1 VVKDIYINLIYLN
14 YIVIIAMAQNQQFLQ
29 DFQNSMNTLNGM
41 NQKIQDSLRQKQE
54 FSDRL
59 VARLR
64 DINVRIKDLAGQ
76 IGQLRANLDALQG
89 QVTNNTGS
97 INGKD
102 RQIAE
107 LTRRITDLEAE
118 RKQFATQL
126 YDIQK
131 KNGEEQGVLQQQINN
146 AEAQIR
152 KLTGEN
158 AALQNQAN
166 ALTKELASR
175 GDLQGQHA
183 EELRKQTEEFQQQF
197 EKQEAANKLQIDALM
212 KMIGDGDTRINALQK
227 ELQARTDEV
236 EGHVK
241 NINETQAKTQAEIAQ
256 LNQQIV
262 DLRTENDDLI
272 QRIIAATQAI
282 RQATENLELLTKS
295 VPDGATEDV
304 VNKLFDEIQKSI
316 QNISGMLQGNASA
329 AAASAPALNLDEVIE
344 IPQVGMP
351 PIRSEVRNIL
361 QELDRKSSQSGN
373 VQKYIN
379 ALQQLREPGVTA
391 ADIARILR
399 SNNIDYKNNRIMGGK
414 NSKKYRKKQK
424 GGFRYNNHSKR
435 RSISSKTSRTSRTSR

>member
-1 VVKDIYINLIYLN
+1 VVKDIYINLIYVN

-64 DINVRIKDLAGQ
+64 DINVRIKALAGQ

-102 RQIAE
+102 KQIVE
-107 LTRRITDLEAE
+107 LTQRITDLEAE

-152 KLTGEN
+152 KLTGDN

-197 EKQEAANKLQIDALM
+197 AKQEAANKLQIDALM
-212 KMIGDGDTRINALQK
+212 KMIGDADTRINALQK

-282 RQATENLELLTKS
+282 RQATDNLELLTKS

-316 QNISGMLQGNASA
+316 QNISGMLQGNTSA

-391 ADIARILR
+391 ADIAGILR
-399 SNNIDYKNNRIMGGK
+399 RNGIDYKNNRIMGGK
-414 NSKKYRKKQK
+414 NSKKHRKKQK

-435 RSISSKTSRTSRTSR
+435 RSISSKSSKSSRTSR